1 MSITDSSNIEVIATN
16 FLEDII
22 TNNIRP
28 QLINRRFEFQSPSL
42 SPNISP
48 YDIFTEMPIE
58 NLILNSYGTHHNDD
72 FHSNTDEDEP
82 NTTTTNQHNNRP
94 LRRRYSLPLQ
104 DLSNNSISPTT
115 LPTTLPQIPSI
126 FNILNT
132 TLGTSYREIPRISE
146 IINNS
151 LYDSDMYKK
160 VLSEKG
166 KESLIKISFKEAL
179 NNEKYAT
186 INKSCPIMQCD
197 FEEEEIITILPC
209 KHAFH
214 SEAIERWLKEEKSQ
228 CPICRYELDSVEEKI
243 TNTTNTEN
251 TENTEDTTN
260 TTNDISNSTPSSIQ
274 HVRRN
279 LETILF
285 SSYNRNPTTIEPS
298 QHQRQYENISRLQRR
313 NRRLYQIQHGPTNTI
328 PLNHLSI
335 GTTMNQLIE
344 RESNDLLQ
352 QVILESIQQ
361 QHTSS
366 SDEAPVS
373 NTTIAP
379 DASNNS

>member
-42 SPNISP
+42 SPNISA

-58 NLILNSYGTHHNDD
+58 NLILNSYGTHNNDD
-72 FHSNTDEDEP
+72 EV
-82 NTTTTNQHNNRP
+82 NTTSTNQHSNRP
-94 LRRRYSLPLQ
+94 LRRHYSLPLQ
-104 DLSNNSISPTT
+104 DLSDNYTSSTLSPTLSPT
-115 LPTTLPQIPSI
+115 LSSTLSSTLSPTPTLPQIPSI
-126 FNILNT
+126 FNVLNT

-166 KESLIKISFKEAL
+166 KASLIKISFKEAL

-197 FEEEEIITILPC
+197 FEEEETITILPC

-228 CPICRYELDSVEEKI
+228 CPICRYELDSTEEKI
-243 TNTTNTEN
+243 TNTPPP
-251 TENTEDTTN
+251 TT
-260 TTNDISNSTPSSIQ
+260 TTTTTHNN
-274 HVRRN
+274 VRRN

-285 SSYNRNPTTIEPS
+285 SSYNRG
-298 QHQRQYENISRLQRR
+298 ENISRLQRR
-313 NRRLYQIQHGPTNTI
+313 NRRLYQIQHTPTN
-328 PLNHLSI
+328 HSSI

-344 RESNDLLQ
+344 RESNDVLQ

-361 QHTSS
+361 QQRGSP
-366 SDEAPVS
+366 SDEAQAHVS
-373 NTTIAP
+373 NTTPTTTMTI
-379 DASNNS
+379 DSSNNS

>member
-58 NLILNSYGTHHNDD
+58 NLILNSYGTQI
-72 FHSNTDEDEP
+72 DEDDEP
-82 NTTTTNQHNNRP
+82 NTTNTNQHNNNRP

-104 DLSNNSISPTT
+104 DLSDNYTSPT
-115 LPTTLPQIPSI
+115 PTLPQIPSI

-132 TLGTSYREIPRISE
+132 TLGTSYREIPNISE

-166 KESLIKISFKEAL
+166 KASLIKMSFKEAL

-197 FEEEEIITILPC
+197 FEEEETITILPC

-228 CPICRYELDSVEEKI
+228 CPICRYELDSTEEKI
-243 TNTTNTEN
+243 TNTPPP
-251 TENTEDTTN
+251 TT
-260 TTNDISNSTPSSIQ
+260 TTTTTHND
-274 HVRRN
+274 VRRN

-285 SSYNRNPTTIEPS
+285 SSYNRG
-298 QHQRQYENISRLQRR
+298 ENISRLQRR
-313 NRRLYQIQHGPTNTI
+313 NRRLYQIRHTPINR
-328 PLNHLSI
+328 PSI

-344 RESNDLLQ
+344 RESNDVLQ

-361 QHTSS
+361 QQHGSP

-373 NTTIAP
+373 NTTP
-379 DASNNS
+379 TTMTLDSSNNS